1 MTQVKIMP
9 ILNVSGCP
17 LESRLPSV
25 EGWPFEDDAAIWR
38 QPNRSL
44 VEAVELLGGKLDRP
58 GAWVRV
64 MIRVRVRVTLGY
76 PRVRV
81 TLTLTLT
88 LTRPGASS
96 SWVSATRVSPGG
108 ARVCVGRC

>member
-1 MTQVKIMP
+1 MAAAVHTPSPDGPIHGACTMTQVKIMP

-25 EGWPFEDDAAIWR
+25 EGWPFKADADIWR

-44 VEAVELLGGKLDRP
+44 VEAVELLAGKLDRP
-58 GAWVRV
+58 GAHPCRGCPQ
-64 MIRVRVRVTLGY
+64 R
-76 PRVRV
+76 
-81 TLTLTLT
+81 
-88 LTRPGASS
+88 
-96 SWVSATRVSPGG
+96 RVSPGG